1 LEVEVHNL
9 TTKDAED
16 LDQSSEECSAT
27 KSQGGEECPTS
38 NTKKKG

>member
-9 TTKDAED
+9 TTKNGED
-16 LDQSSEECSAT
+16 LDQSCEELSAT

-38 NTKKKG
+38 NRKKEG